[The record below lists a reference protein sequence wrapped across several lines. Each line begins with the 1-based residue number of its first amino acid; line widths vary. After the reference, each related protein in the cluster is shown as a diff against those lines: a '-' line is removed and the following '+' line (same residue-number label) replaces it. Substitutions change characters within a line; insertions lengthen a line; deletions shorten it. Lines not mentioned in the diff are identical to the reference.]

1 MIFSSK
7 RRIQR
12 RSAPLVRGL
21 KALSRAVGFTWRR
34 SLQVRVVVSNLAL
47 SSLVILILGF
57 VLTSQVTDR
66 ILESKIRVATEEME
80 LSLIHI

>member
-1 MIFSSK
+1 M
-7 RRIQR
+7 
-12 RSAPLVRGL
+12 
-21 KALSRAVGFTWRR
+21 
-34 SLQVRVVVSNLAL
+34 SNLAL

-80 LSLIHI
+80 RARVIVSDDVGGEKPGHYKAVWSWPVTSC